1 MCSFRLMIVY
11 YSFDNCQKKESKG
24 CSVLKK
30 VDTPPKVN
38 LCQNRDM

>member
-24 CSVLKK
+24 CPVLKK
-30 VDTPPKVN
+30 VDNPPK
-38 LCQNRDM
+38 